1 MGRRGK
7 NAILGGIIALLMV
20 CGLGLPV
27 MAEGTGIGLAP
38 VVIQIDDALRGAAYE
53 HSLVITNMGSVDTN
67 YSLTASGEAAEWL
80 SYYSNGGEIQQVRVP
95 ALSTGVFEVKISVP
109 EDAINGQHRAQ
120 LTVTSLPE
128 ASSAGQATVAVS
140 AVSDLDIIVSGTQ
153 VIAGN
158 VTNISTEDV
167 ETGYPLKIQVY
178 MENTGNVEASPFITA
193 NITRN
198 GIVVGSLSKNNTKVR
213 AGAGAFIIAEWDTT
227 GNAAAD
233 YLARVNVVLDGK
245 TLASEELP
253 FKILPLGT
261 LTRSGELKEIVVNG
275 AAIVN
280 LVTKMTATFVNT
292 GEIDT
297 WAEFAGEI
305 YKGDQ
310 LVDTFSGEKLLIEKG
325 TEANLTAY
333 FELAEI
339 GDYTIKGYVLYEG
352 KKTEIKELTFSVIE
366 PEPGNIAEVIP
377 TPAAT
382 QTAGEVIGPPAAGG
396 MASYLYVIIGLVGAM
411 AVTGTYLFIWRR
423 KQFVP
428 VFVGSY
434 NKVFKELAHNKLFKR
449 FKLNVKRT
457 KHTGKK

>member
-20 CGLGLPV
+20 CGLTLPA
-27 MAEGTGIGLAP
+27 MAEGTGIALAP
-38 VVIQIDDALRGAAYE
+38 SIVQIDNALRGAAYDR
-53 HSLVITNMGSVDTN
+53 SLVITNMGSIDTN
-67 YSLTASGEAAEWL
+67 YSLTAEGEASEWL
-80 SYYSNGGEIQQVRVP
+80 SFYSNGGAIQQVVVP
-95 ALSTGVFEVKISVP
+95 ALSTGIFDVKISVP
-109 EDAINGQHRAQ
+109 EDAVNGQHQAT

-140 AVSDLDIIVSGTQ
+140 AVSHLDILVSGTQ

-158 VTNISTEDV
+158 VTDISVNDV
-167 ETGYPLKIQVY
+167 ETGYPLEIQVY
-178 MENTGNVEASPFITA
+178 MENTGNVEAIPLITA

-198 GIVVGSLSKNNTKVR
+198 GIAVGSLSEDDAKVR
-213 AGAGAFIIAEWDTT
+213 AGAGEFITVEWDTT

-233 YLARVNVVLDGK
+233 YLAMVNVVLDGK
-245 TLASEELP
+245 TLATEELP

-261 LTRSGELKEIVVNG
+261 LTRSGELKGIVVNG

-280 LVTKMTATFVNT
+280 LVTKMTATFANT
-292 GEIDT
+292 GQIDT

-305 YKGDQ
+305 YKDDQ

-325 TEANLTAY
+325 TEANLVAY
-333 FELAEI
+333 FKLAET

-352 KKTEIKELTFSVIE
+352 KKTEIKELTFTVIE
-366 PEPGNIAEVIP
+366 PEPGNIAEVQP
-377 TPAAT
+377 TIAPTQTA
-382 QTAGEVIGPPAAGG
+382 QTAGEVIGPTGTAA
-396 MASYLYVIIGLVGAM
+396 YLYVIIGLVGAM

-449 FKLNVKRT
+449 FKFNVKRT